1 MSDVNLVPLTDEE
14 IDKLAMRDRLETIR
28 SLWTTFNKEPT
39 AQQLRFYADQFI
51 KLPTGLLMD
60 SVTLAIRNQR
70 YNIAPTIRA
79 VFDEVKG
86 ILKCGR
92 GHLARSFL
100 NSAGWRR
107 GCVGLMRFVS
117 TSFARRM
124 PTWPL
129 SIRFL
134 LVPSSMPT
142 LLFVAS
148 R

>member
-86 ILKCGR
+86 ILKCTDAGLD
-92 GHLARSFL
+92 GSIDEWLAYKHEGF
-100 NSAGWRR
+100 
-107 GCVGLMRFVS
+107 F
-117 TSFARRM
+117 
-124 PTWPL
+124 
-129 SIRFL
+129 
-134 LVPSSMPT
+134 
-142 LLFVAS
+142 S
-148 R
+148 RIGIVILDENDA